1 MPKVVEISAHQY
13 ASGASA
19 RATLNTW
26 IVIAQIFILL
36 IAVFGIERHLRRL
49 EHRSLSLVWHVEDCI
64 PWNEDGEV

>member
-1 MPKVVEISAHQY
+1 MPKVVEISANQY

-19 RATLNTW
+19 RPTLNTW

-36 IAVFGIERHLRRL
+36 IAVFRIERHLRRL
-49 EHRSLSLVWHVEDCI
+49 EHRSLSLARRVEDCI